1 MCVLLPDGPG
11 LAASV
16 HHHELRGCS
25 RQESRLEVGRERGR
39 EDRDKQERSA
49 DTFLVT
55 EMANSKIQ
63 WTEPKD
69 INFSDLEALR
79 SLAANAPHL
88 RNNGYF
94 YHGTP
99 AVNALLVDG
108 DMLFMLPCDAN
119 ANALTAVLPPSEAMK
134 AAMWD
139 EKGGDSRALYAD
151 ELQVNLPHSIG
162 LPVWIVGVCLLSYQV
177 MRDRRKQRK
186 AVREVE
192 TEPERGRT

>member
-25 RQESRLEVGRERGR
+25 RQESRLEVGRDAAPRTAISKSEA
-39 EDRDKQERSA
+39 Q
-49 DTFLVT
+49 TFLVT

-134 AAMWD
+134 AQC
-139 EKGGDSRALYAD
+139 G
-151 ELQVNLPHSIG
+151 
-162 LPVWIVGVCLLSYQV
+162 
-177 MRDRRKQRK
+177 
-186 AVREVE
+186 
-192 TEPERGRT
+192 